1 MGRTHSATPVGL
13 FDCAFG
19 AVPAEPGWE
28 GPEGVIAMAVKELGV
43 FQSSSVSQVRMEM
56 DHGRGDGV
64 GAKPGSPKVHRDSLA
79 NCQTTR
85 DCSNNRRIIVTAI
98 DNNLLKSP
106 NERRQ
111 FESLVS

>member
-56 DHGRGDGV
+56 DHGRGDGL
-64 GAKPGSPKVHRDSLA
+64 ARNQVHSLA

-85 DCSNNRRIIVTAI
+85 DCSNNRRIIVTAW
-98 DNNLLKSP
+98 
-106 NERRQ
+106 
-111 FESLVS
+111 

>member
-1 MGRTHSATPVGL
+1 V
-13 FDCAFG
+13 
-19 AVPAEPGWE
+19 
-28 GPEGVIAMAVKELGV
+28 ELGV

-64 GAKPGSPKVHRDSLA
+64 GAKPVWRI
-79 NCQTTR
+79 CQTTR